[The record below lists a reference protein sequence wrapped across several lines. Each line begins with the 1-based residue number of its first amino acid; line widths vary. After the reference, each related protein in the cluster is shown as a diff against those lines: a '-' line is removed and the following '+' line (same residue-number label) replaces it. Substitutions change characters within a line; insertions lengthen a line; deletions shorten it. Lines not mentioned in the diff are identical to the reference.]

1 MVGFSN
7 PSIYASSW
15 QTKSGE
21 SLTPPPQ
28 KKREAGNLP
37 SREKDTSPTDPT
49 WGKEKSS

>member
-1 MVGFSN
+1 MVGNSN

-21 SLTPPPQ
+21 SLTPPQ
-28 KKREAGNLP
+28 KKEREAGNLLF
-37 SREKDTSPTDPT
+37 REKDTSPTDPT